1 MSALRRS
8 LRSVCSPA
16 PIILVVSLVLAA
28 AGSALAFGP
37 LATSSTKPK
46 RKPTACLASTPS
58 LCASLRAAVDREI
71 AAYVA
76 KHPRPGG
83 AQGPAGP
90 VGPSGPSGAGGPPGG
105 QGGPG
110 PQGPGATQILDS
122 RMGGGA
128 SYSFIA
134 SAGPWTLSESCPA
147 GGPSSIKITGP
158 GNFASTEIVTNIG
171 AVSGQIVEN
180 NNGPIGSGDMLGLSG
195 GGQMELR
202 MLLTSGGAMQQLE
215 LEVSITTGLFTTC
228 AITGDAIPA
237 A

>member
-8 LRSVCSPA
+8 LRSVCAPA
-16 PIILVVSLVLAA
+16 SIILVVSLVLAV

-37 LATSSTKPK
+37 LAASSTKHK

-76 KHPRPGG
+76 AHPRPGG

-90 VGPSGPSGAGGPPGG
+90 VGPGGPAGAGGPQGG
-105 QGGPG
+105 QG
-110 PQGPGATQILDS
+110 PQGPGAKQILDS

-134 SAGPWTLSESCPA
+134 SAGPWTISESCPA
-147 GGPSSIKITGP
+147 GGSTGIKITGP
-158 GNFASTEIVTNIG
+158 GNFASTEIVTPIG
-171 AVSGQIVEN
+171 SSSSPFVEN
-180 NNGPIGSGDMLGLSG
+180 NSGPIGAGDTLPVSN
-195 GGQMELR
+195 GQMELR
-202 MLLTSGGAMQQLE
+202 VLLTSGGAMQQLE
-215 LEVSITTGLFTTC
+215 LEVTNSVGLFTTC